1 MFHFPRLPRT
11 TALQLFLSGW
21 GEIEIIV
28 FPPGSEIP
36 SDLQAS
42 IARTLHQ

>member
-21 GEIEIIV
+21 GKIEIIV
-28 FPPGSEIP
+28 FPPGVDIP
-36 SDLQAS
+36 SNQQAS
-42 IARTLHQ
+42 IATTLH